1 MEITKENITRLLKEG
16 HDEAYYFVYK
26 NYFHALCFTAQKII
40 RDNDVAEDMVQ
51 KTILKIWEN
60 RDKLDENENIYYYLN
75 KTVYN
80 NCLMHI
86 RSEGRLKQ
94 REDRYMMSQ
103 DSFVSPDGL
112 ASTELLEMLNKALS
126 ELSKQQQDI
135 FRMNR
140 FDGFTYREIAEKLE
154 INQKTVE
161 YHMSIALKK
170 VYSSLKG
177 YVNVF
182 ILVFLEIL
190 FKILG

>member
-1 MEITKENITRLLKEG
+1 MISRFAENPP
-16 HDEAYYFVYK
+16 
-26 NYFHALCFTAQKII
+26 FTPNCIFA
-40 RDNDVAEDMVQ
+40 
-51 KTILKIWEN
+51 ILE
-60 RDKLDENENIYYYLN
+60 
-75 KTVYN
+75 
-80 NCLMHI
+80 
-86 RSEGRLKQ
+86 S
-94 REDRYMMSQ
+94 
-103 DSFVSPDGL
+103 
-112 ASTELLEMLNKALS
+112 EMLNKALS